1 VKTLTFVEVDIDTCA
16 LAYGVAPCAATL
28 AGPDPT
34 GTRKCFNTKA
44 TCQDRAN
51 YANTPITLRFAMGAG
66 YLAESGI
73 DAIACITDVS
83 LTAGTI
89 SLGEDLGTRSTL
101 KVTFQD
107 FPWPDTGP
115 GHDPYVTER
124 PYDPYLQ
131 GTYWGKFR
139 ARQPYLRGKPIR
151 IIRGEL
157 GQSLAEMDTRHFI
170 LESFEGPSLDGRY
183 SLIAKDALKMAD
195 ADRALAPKLS
205 QGFLVADIDAVVTS
219 AALSPAG
226 IGNLDYPASGWVAI
240 GGKEI
245 CAFTRVADVLT
256 LTRAQFGTD
265 AAEHDAQDR
274 VQLCLNYVGEDPADI
289 IADLFTNYAQVPAE
303 YIPLASWQTET
314 GTFLRRVYTRL
325 IAEPTAVN
333 KLVSDMVQQ
342 GALAIWW
349 DDRERLIRLQ
359 VLRRIL
365 TDAAVFD
372 ESNTLTKT
380 LRIREQADKRVSQVW
395 TYFGMVNP
403 LKKADDADNY
413 RSSAV
418 TVDPQ
423 AEDDYGAPAVKR
435 IYASWIPAF
444 GRQVAFRM
452 NDIQLGRFRSP
463 PRHFNLSSFRLDALV
478 PVLGRGYQLQSR
490 VLQDDTGA
498 ADSVP
503 LQIVRLQPGDSGY
516 EIEADEMRFVSF
528 DGGDLDNRVIIID
541 ANALDVNFRAAHD
554 SLYPEPVSGDAV
566 HCIIEA
572 GVIVG
577 SSSVASP
584 AFDVGDWPAGVILT
598 MAVKGRIQGRGG
610 NGGGTLLPTDGGTAL
625 YARYAVDVDATGGEI
640 WGGGGGG
647 GFRGQV
653 TPSGTKR
660 WGGSG
665 GQGFQGGNAGV
676 GDQSTGLPGT
686 PEAPGAATNGAGAGG
701 AAGMPGGAG
710 IINST
715 PLPGGAAGEAIDGVS
730 FLTITGAPDIRGAQ
744 IN

>member
-1 VKTLTFVEVDIDTCA
+1 VKTLTFVEIDIDTCA
-16 LAYGVAPCAATL
+16 LTYGVAPCAATL
-28 AGPDPT
+28 TGPDPT

-44 TCQDRAN
+44 TCQDRVN
-51 YANTPITLRFAMGAG
+51 YSNTPVTLRFAMGAG
-66 YLAESGI
+66 YLPESGI

-115 GHDPYVTER
+115 GYDPYVTER

-157 GQSLAEMDTRHFI
+157 GQSLAEMDARHFI

-195 ADRALAPKLS
+195 EDRALAPKLS
-205 QGFLVADIDAVVTS
+205 QGFLVADITDVATS
-219 AALSPAG
+219 ATLSPAG
-226 IGNLDYPASGWVAI
+226 IGNLDYPASGLVAI

-274 VQLCLNYVGEDPADI
+274 VQLCLNYAGEDPADI
-289 IADLFTNYAQVPAE
+289 IADLFTTYAQVPTE

-325 IAEPTAVN
+325 IAEPTSVK
-333 KLVSDMVQQ
+333 KLVAGLVQQ
-342 GALAIWW
+342 GALALWW

-359 VLRRIL
+359 VLRQIA
-365 TDAAVFD
+365 TNAAVFD
-372 ESNTLTKT
+372 EGNTVTKT

-395 TYFGMVNP
+395 TYFGAVNP
-403 LKKADDADNY
+403 LKKEDDADNY

-418 TVDPQ
+418 TVDLQ
-423 AEDDYGAPAVKR
+423 AEGDYGAPAVKR
-435 IYASWIPAF
+435 IYASWVAAG
-444 GRQVAFRM
+444 GRQVALRM

-463 PRHFNLSSFRLDALV
+463 PRHFSLSSFRTDALV
-478 PVLGRGYQLQSR
+478 PTLGRGYQLQSR
-490 VLQDDTGA
+490 VLQEDTGA
-498 ADSVP
+498 PDSVP
-503 LQIVRLQPGDSGY
+503 LQIVRLQPTDTGY

-528 DGGDLDNRVIIID
+528 DGGDLDNRVIIFD
-541 ANALDVNFRAAHD
+541 ANITDVNFRAAHD
-554 SLYPEPVSGDAV
+554 ALYPEPVSGDEV
-566 HCIIEA
+566 RCIIEA

-577 SSSVASP
+577 SSTPSVP
-584 AFDVGDWPAGVILT
+584 AFDVGIWPAGVTLHLDIR
-598 MAVKGRIQGRGG
+598 GRIQGKGG
-610 NGGGTLLPTDGGTAL
+610 NAGPGIGGDGGTAL
-625 YARYAVDVDATGGEI
+625 YARAAITVDATGGAI
-640 WGGGGGG
+640 WGGGGAGG
-647 GFRGQV
+647 TRLS
-653 TPSGTKR
+653 TSSGTKR
-660 WGGSG
+660 WGGGG
-665 GQGFQGGNAGV
+665 GQGFQGGRGFEGSEATGSDGTSEAPGLGGAGEG
-676 GDQSTGLPGT
+676 GDGGGPGLPG
-686 PEAPGAATNGAGAGG
+686 EQARGVYYR
-701 AAGMPGGAG
+701 
-710 IINST
+710 
-715 PLPGGAAGEAIDGVS
+715 PGGAAGTAIDGLS
-730 FLTITGAPDIRGAQ
+730 YLAMSGGPDIRGAQ